1 MKKFKKITFIIFL
14 LAFIFYTIPFASTI
28 KANSS
33 TITKEYFPD
42 GSYLET
48 EIIQTFNTKS
58 TITGAR
64 KRSTYRNS
72 SGSALWYGEVTANF
86 YFDGSTS
93 RCTSAAASAGSHHSL
108 WRIKSKNASKSGNT
122 ATASI
127 VASSYTTTGSLIGN
141 KNLVISLSCDR
152 NGNLY

>member
-1 MKKFKKITFIIFL
+1 MKKFKKLSFIFL
-14 LAFIFYTIPFASTI
+14 LVFTFYITPFSSTV
-28 KANSS
+28 KANPP

-42 GSYLET
+42 GSYIET
-48 EIIQTFNTKS
+48 QIIQTSNTKS

-64 KRSTYRNS
+64 KRSTYKNS

-93 RCTSAAASAGSHHSL
+93 RCTSATASAGSYHSL
-108 WRIKSKNASKSGNT
+108 WRIKSKSASKSGNT

-127 VASSYTTTGSLIGN
+127 VASSYTSTGTLIGN
-141 KNLVISLSCDR
+141 KNLTVTLSCDR

>member
-1 MKKFKKITFIIFL
+1 MKKFKKITFIL
-14 LAFIFYTIPFASTI
+14 LLTFIFCTTPFSSTVKAS
-28 KANSS
+28 SS

-48 EIIQTFNTKS
+48 EIIRTSNTKS

-64 KRSTYRNS
+64 KRSTYKNS

-86 YFDGSTS
+86 YFDGNTS

-108 WRIKSKNASKSGNT
+108 WRIKSKSASKSGNT

-127 VASSYTTTGSLIGN
+127 VASSYTATGALIGN
-141 KNLVISLSCDR
+141 KNLTVTLSCDK
-152 NGNLY
+152 NGHLY